1 MAYPIAAVGNA
12 GVAAPVNGAAPQM
25 GGRNVVQLNQPAP
38 QALLQALDQARG
50 DQVQMQGRLEAQV
63 QQGEVALFQAAQR
76 NAEITRQLNQA
87 VNEANAQRNR
97 ANGLDGQL
105 AVERQERANL
115 GVLLRQWQDQEHVL
129 RGQAENAVR
138 LRDDIQRRLDGSD
151 ARIRAL
157 EQQVANERAEANRRD
172 RLKDFQ
178 ISKARLEKDIESV
191 EGPQITVVVSSTISG
206 LFMGGIFGGF
216 IGFGSSVGAMI
227 FSPCARREE
236 EYRRQLCQVNR
247 EISNLTQNGANP

>member
-1 MAYPIAAVGNA
+1 MAYPVVAIGNA

-38 QALLQALDQARG
+38 QVLLQALDQARG

-129 RGQAENAVR
+129 RDQAENAVR
-138 LRDDIQRRLDGSD
+138 LRDDIQRRLDAAD
-151 ARIRAL
+151 ARMGAL
-157 EQQVANERAEANRRD
+157 EQQIVNERAAAIKRNRLNELLVTKAQLERD
-172 RLKDFQ
+172 
-178 ISKARLEKDIESV
+178 IARLEA
-191 EGPQITVVVSSTISG
+191 PQKTAVFTSTIG
-206 LFMGGIFGGF
+206 GAAIGGIFGAV
-216 IGFGSSVGAMI
+216 IGFVSSTGVCLA
-227 FSPCARREE
+227 SPCVQEEMECRR
-236 EYRRQLCQVNR
+236 RLIQVEN
-247 EISNLTQNGANP
+247 ELNQMNS